1 MMKTIKFILA
11 ISFLFSSSLY
21 FAQKRGGHP
30 NQKSNHH
37 QQHRGKKVVVVK
49 HSRYRPHKVRVYH
62 PHWHPNYSYN
72 RRWVFFPRHNM
83 YWDNWRNQYVFWNG
97 AIWVSQTN
105 TPTVIVNVNLDKE
118 KAVEL
123 KDDEDDVDDVYKAN
137 DTHKSQ
143 YKPD

>member
-21 FAQKRGGHP
+21 FAQKRGNNPHQRG
-30 NQKSNHH
+30 N

-49 HSRYRPHKVRVYH
+49 HSRYRPNKVRVYH

-83 YWDNWRNQYVFWNG
+83 YWDNWRNHYVFWNG
-97 AIWVSQTN
+97 TIWVSQT
-105 TPTVIVNVNLDKE
+105 TAPAVIVNVNLDKE

-123 KDDEDDVDDVYKAN
+123 KDEEDDIDDVYKAN